1 VNGWKL
7 SLRWLRR
14 DLAAGELNVMAISL
28 VVAVAAMSSVGFFT
42 GRVQSALVG
51 EADQLLAAD
60 LVVNGDLPIPKEFE
74 AEAARLGL
82 ARGAT
87 ATFPSMTQ
95 TAAQASA
102 QAQGADGRVQLSTIK
117 AVSSSY
123 PLRGA
128 VRLAEASDPTERGSP
143 NPGHA
148 WADSRLLGALG
159 LKVGDPLQVGKVTLK
174 ISAVVAREP
183 DSAMDLANFLPRLL
197 MNDADL
203 AATGLVQQGSRIR
216 WRLLVA
222 GERPAVE
229 QFRDWVKEHR
239 ARGQRVEDVREA
251 RPEVRVTLERS
262 ERFLKLSALLS
273 VFLAAAALG
282 LAARRYV
289 ERHLDTVALLR
300 TLCLSQDEILAL
312 FLRQYALLAAF
323 AVGLGLALGF
333 AVQLVLSTVLAGMFA
348 AALPAPGLLPA
359 LQGALVG
366 LVLLFGFGLP
376 PLLRLRNVAP
386 LRVLRRDQTP
396 AGNSLV
402 ASALG
407 GLALLGLLAWQ
418 AGEPRLAGLT
428 TFGLVFTVGFASL
441 AAWGLVWGV
450 PKLPMPLGAGL
461 RFGLRNVARRRGLSV
476 AQVVALSL
484 GMMALMLLTVVRG
497 DLLSAWERQLPKDA
511 PNRFVI
517 NIQPDQRAPIAAFF
531 EKRGLQAPL
540 VEPMVR
546 GRLTAI
552 NGKPTKPLSGG
563 LEDEQARRL
572 SEREFNLSFAAE
584 GIAKKEGSRLSAGTP
599 LDDSKSEFS
608 LEEGIAKTLKVK
620 LGDVLTYDIAG
631 SVREGRIT
639 SLRKVDWGSFRAN
652 FFVVG
657 SRSMLGD
664 QAASYITSFHLPE
677 EQASAGDALA
687 KEFPNLTVIDISTLL
702 AEVQAVL
709 AKALRAIEAV
719 FAFSVLAGLVVL
731 YAATLSTHDERRREA
746 ALLRTLGASGSVIR
760 QAANAELL
768 LLGGLSGLLAA
779 AVALG
784 LGVAAAHFLFDLPIA
799 PSYWLLPAGLLF
811 GAVAARVA
819 AAPLLREVLETPPLR
834 VLR

>member
-1 VNGWKL
+1 MNGWRL

-14 DLAAGELNVMAISL
+14 DLAAGELNVMATSL

-60 LVVNGDLPIPKEFE
+60 LVVNGDLPIPPGFA

-87 ATFPSMTQ
+87 ATFPSMAQ
-95 TAAQASA
+95 SVAQA
-102 QAQGADGRVQLSTIK
+102 QLSTIK

-128 VRLAEASDPTERGSP
+128 VRLSEASDATERGAP
-143 NPGHA
+143 HPGHA

-159 LKVGDPLQVGKVTLK
+159 LKVGDPLQVGKVILK
-174 ISAVVAREP
+174 ISAVLAREP

-229 QFRDWVKEHR
+229 SFRAWVKEHR
-239 ARGQRVEDVREA
+239 ERGQRVEDVREA
-251 RPEVRVTLERS
+251 RPEVRVSLERS

-312 FLRQYALLAAF
+312 FLRQYALLALF
-323 AVGLGLALGF
+323 AVAVGLALGF
-333 AVQLVLSTVLAGMFA
+333 TVQLILAKALAGMFA
-348 AALPAPGLLPA
+348 ASLPAPGLLPA
-359 LQGALVG
+359 LQGALVA

-376 PLLRLRNVAP
+376 PLLRLRGVAP

-396 AGNSLV
+396 PGNSLL

-418 AGEPRLAGLT
+418 AGEPRLAALT
-428 TFGLVFTVGFASL
+428 TFGLVFTVAASSL
-441 AAWGLVWGV
+441 AAWVLVWGV

-517 NIQPDQRAPIAAFF
+517 NIQPDQRAQVAAFF
-531 EKRGLQAPL
+531 ERRGLQAPL

-563 LEDEQARRL
+563 VSGAASGGPEDEQARRL

-584 GIAKKEGSRLSAGTP
+584 GMAQKEGSRLSAGRP
-599 LDDSKSEFS
+599 LDDAKNEFS
-608 LEEGIAKTLKVK
+608 LEEGIAKSLQVT
-620 LGDVLTYDIAG
+620 LGDVLSYDIAG
-631 SVREGRIT
+631 SVREGKIT

-664 QAASYITSFHLPE
+664 QAASYLTSFHLPE
-677 EQASAGDALA
+677 AQAGAGDALA

-702 AEVQAVL
+702 TEVQSVL

-799 PSYWLLPAGLLF
+799 PSYWLLPAGLVV
-811 GAVAARVA
+811 GALAARIA

>member
-1 VNGWKL
+1 MNGWRL

-14 DLAAGELNVMAISL
+14 DLAAGELNVMAVSL

-60 LVVNGDLPIPKEFE
+60 LVVNGDLPIPPGFA

-87 ATFPSMTQ
+87 ATFPSMAQ
-95 TAAQASA
+95 SVAQA
-102 QAQGADGRVQLSTIK
+102 QLSTIK

-128 VRLAEASDPTERGSP
+128 VRLSEASDATERGAP
-143 NPGHA
+143 HPGHA

-159 LKVGDPLQVGKVTLK
+159 LKVGDPLQVGKVILK
-174 ISAVVAREP
+174 ISAVLAREP

-229 QFRDWVKEHR
+229 SFRAWVKEHR
-239 ARGQRVEDVREA
+239 ERGQRVEDVREA
-251 RPEVRVTLERS
+251 RPEVRVSLERS

-312 FLRQYALLAAF
+312 FLRQYALLALF
-323 AVGLGLALGF
+323 AVAVGLALGF
-333 AVQLVLSTVLAGMFA
+333 TVQLILAKALAGMFA
-348 AALPAPGLLPA
+348 ASLPAPGLLPA
-359 LQGALVG
+359 LQGALVA

-376 PLLRLRNVAP
+376 PLLRLRGVAP

-396 AGNSLV
+396 PGNSLL

-418 AGEPRLAGLT
+418 AGEPRLAALT
-428 TFGLVFTVGFASL
+428 TFGLVFTVAASSL
-441 AAWGLVWGV
+441 AAWVLVWGV

-517 NIQPDQRAPIAAFF
+517 NIQPDQRAQVAAFF
-531 EKRGLQAPL
+531 ERRGLQAPL

-552 NGKPTKPLSGG
+552 NGKPTASSAGAVSSG
-563 LEDEQARRL
+563 EDEQARRL

-584 GIAKKEGSRLSAGTP
+584 GMAQKEGSRLSAGRP
-599 LDDSKSEFS
+599 LDDAKNEFS
-608 LEEGIAKTLKVK
+608 LEEGIAKSLQVT
-620 LGDVLTYDIAG
+620 LGDVLSYDIAG
-631 SVREGRIT
+631 SVREGKIT

-664 QAASYITSFHLPE
+664 QAASYLTSFHLPE
-677 EQASAGDALA
+677 AQAGAGDALA

-702 AEVQAVL
+702 TEVQSVL

-768 LLGGLSGLLAA
+768 LVGGLSGLLAA

-799 PSYWLLPAGLLF
+799 PSYWLLPAGLVV
-811 GAVAARVA
+811 GALAARIA

>member
-1 VNGWKL
+1 MNGWRL

-14 DLAAGELNVMAISL
+14 DLAAGELNVMGVSL

-60 LVVNGDLPIPKEFE
+60 LVVNGDLPIPKEFAE
-74 AEAARLGL
+74 EAARLGL
-82 ARGAT
+82 RRGAT
-87 ATFPSMTQ
+87 ATFPSMAQ
-95 TAAQASA
+95 TTAQTTAQAVA
-102 QAQGADGRVQLSTIK
+102 ADGRAQLSTIK

-128 VRLAEASDPTERGSP
+128 VRLAEASDPSERGAP

-148 WADSRLLGALG
+148 WADRRLLGALG
-159 LKVGDPLQVGKVTLK
+159 LEVGDPLQVGKATLK

-197 MNDADL
+197 INDQDL

-229 QFRDWVKEHR
+229 TFRDWVKVHR

-323 AVGLGLALGF
+323 AVAAGLALGF
-333 AVQLVLSTVLAGMFA
+333 TVQLVLAKALAGMFA

-366 LVLLFGFGLP
+366 MVLLFGFGLP
-376 PLLRLRNVAP
+376 PLLRLRGVAP

-396 AGNSLV
+396 PGNAPV

-418 AGEPRLAGLT
+418 AGEPRLAALT
-428 TFGLVFTVGFASL
+428 TFGLIFTVGVAAL

-450 PKLPMPLGAGL
+450 PKLPMPPGAGL

-517 NIQPDQRAPIAAFF
+517 NIQPDQRGPIAAFF

-552 NGKPTKPLSGG
+552 NGKPTKPDK

-584 GIAKKEGSRLSAGTP
+584 GIAKKEGSRLASGTP
-599 LDDSKSEFS
+599 LDDSKNEFS
-608 LEEGIAKTLKVK
+608 LEEGIAKTLNVK
-620 LGDVLTYDIAG
+620 LGDVLTYDLAG
-631 SVREGRIT
+631 SVREGKVT

-657 SRSMLGD
+657 SRAMLGD
-664 QAASYITSFHLPE
+664 QAASYLTSFHLPE
-677 EQASAGDALA
+677 AQAAAGDALA
-687 KEFPNLTVIDISTLL
+687 KEFPNLTVVDISTLL

-709 AKALRAIEAV
+709 AKALRAVEAV

-779 AVALG
+779 AIALG
-784 LGVAAAHFLFDLPIA
+784 LGMAAAHFLFDLPIS

-811 GAVAARVA
+811 GALAARVA